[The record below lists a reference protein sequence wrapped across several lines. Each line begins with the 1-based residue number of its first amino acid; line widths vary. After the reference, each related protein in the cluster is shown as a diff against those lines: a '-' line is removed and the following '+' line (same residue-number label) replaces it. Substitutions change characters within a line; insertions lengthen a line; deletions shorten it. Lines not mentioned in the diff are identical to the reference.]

1 MSLKQN
7 LFLMTSAVS
16 LALAS
21 APAFAQDVDDEIIA
35 TGLRQAYQGDF
46 TELETPQVNQDISS
60 VILAIA
66 GSETLDEALD
76 LSASISRQNNFG
88 GLWNSFSVRGFSGDI
103 NLPSGFLVNGFNAGR
118 GFGGPRD
125 LAGIESV
132 DILKGPR
139 SALFGRGEP
148 GGTINLITKR
158 PTFNT
163 GGYVEGTVGSW
174 NQFRAEGD
182 VQTVLGE
189 NESVGVR
196 LVGFFEDAE
205 SFREGLETSK
215 YGFYPSVTFAPN
227 DNTTITYE
235 LEFTEQDIPQDRGV
249 VYSPDF
255 GFSPREVF
263 TGENVPIETHVL
275 GHQLEAEYEI
285 NENWSFLGGAGYRET
300 TLEGG
305 AFEPQFGSR
314 QTFFRDGQTI
324 SRFFRFRDFDSEY
337 FVLRGEL
344 EGDFETGGL
353 RHRVIIGVDYD
364 EFDNS
369 LFIERDRPNSRGAVV
384 DGVRQD
390 LTFDGRPISEAT
402 PEEFADFLL
411 LDVLNPV
418 LGNFNVNGLGPN
430 TDRNELL
437 KGFGLY
443 VQDQISIGD
452 KLQIRVGGRFDD
464 FEQDFTNLRE
474 NPVET
479 LTRSFTRF
487 SPQIGAVYSVN
498 DGFSVYASYGE
509 GFRQQTG
516 IDFQRNL
523 FDPNVTDSIEGGF
536 KFDLGAFSDSVEG
549 IITLTI
555 FEVQQSNF
563 LVNDTRPE
571 AQEAG
576 FFSIPAGEARS
587 TGLEF
592 DANVSFDN
600 GFSLWASYAFTAAE
614 FENSF
619 ADADGFGF
627 TIEPGDPL
635 INTPEHQFNIQ
646 AAKDFEFGS
655 IDAELGAGVLFV
667 GDRNGFVGSDFELPS
682 YTTFRA
688 FAEIEPIDN
697 VSLRLDVD
705 NIFDETFFT
714 NSFADVWVQPGA
726 PRRFRVSAR
735 YDF

>member
-158 PTFNT
+158 PTFDT

-189 NESVGVR
+189 DESVGVR

-215 YGFYPSVTFAPN
+215 YGFYPSVTFNPN
-227 DNTTITYE
+227 DSTTITYE

-249 VYSPDF
+249 VYSPEF

-285 NENWSFLGGAGYRET
+285 NENWSFLGGAGFRET

-314 QTFFRDGQTI
+314 QTFFQDGQTI

-344 EGDFETGGL
+344 DGDFETGGIS
-353 RHRVIIGVDYD
+353 HRLIIGADYD

-369 LFIERDRPNSRGAVV
+369 LFIERDRPNSAWPRCRWCTSG
-384 DGVRQD
+384 
-390 LTFDGRPISEAT
+390 
-402 PEEFADFLL
+402 
-411 LDVLNPV
+411 
-418 LGNFNVNGLGPN
+418 
-430 TDRNELL
+430 
-437 KGFGLY
+437 
-443 VQDQISIGD
+443 
-452 KLQIRVGGRFDD
+452 
-464 FEQDFTNLRE
+464 
-474 NPVET
+474 
-479 LTRSFTRF
+479 
-487 SPQIGAVYSVN
+487 
-498 DGFSVYASYGE
+498 
-509 GFRQQTG
+509 
-516 IDFQRNL
+516 
-523 FDPNVTDSIEGGF
+523 
-536 KFDLGAFSDSVEG
+536 
-549 IITLTI
+549 
-555 FEVQQSNF
+555 SN
-563 LVNDTRPE
+563 
-571 AQEAG
+571 
-576 FFSIPAGEARS
+576 I
-587 TGLEF
+587 
-592 DANVSFDN
+592 
-600 GFSLWASYAFTAAE
+600 
-614 FENSF
+614 
-619 ADADGFGF
+619 
-627 TIEPGDPL
+627 
-635 INTPEHQFNIQ
+635 
-646 AAKDFEFGS
+646 
-655 IDAELGAGVLFV
+655 
-667 GDRNGFVGSDFELPS
+667 
-682 YTTFRA
+682 
-688 FAEIEPIDN
+688 
-697 VSLRLDVD
+697 
-705 NIFDETFFT
+705 
-714 NSFADVWVQPGA
+714 
-726 PRRFRVSAR
+726 
-735 YDF
+735 